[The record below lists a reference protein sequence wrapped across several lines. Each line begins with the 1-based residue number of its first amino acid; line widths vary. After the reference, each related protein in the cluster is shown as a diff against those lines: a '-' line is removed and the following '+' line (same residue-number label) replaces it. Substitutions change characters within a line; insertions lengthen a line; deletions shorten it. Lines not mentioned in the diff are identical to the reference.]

1 MYSPKLSELSKAL
14 FITASSILAI
24 ACSSNKQEMG
34 SSDKQEMRFNRGL
47 WKKWEDIN
55 YPDIHHP
62 YRDRMLND
70 LVKNHKLKGLT
81 YQQLIDL
88 LGTPG
93 NFGDN
98 DDTVR
103 YEIFTGFE
111 SDIDPAYGKNLNLT
125 LGADSI
131 VASYKISEWKHK

>member
-1 MYSPKLSELSKAL
+1 
-14 FITASSILAI
+14 
-24 ACSSNKQEMG
+24 
-34 SSDKQEMRFNRGL
+34 
-47 WKKWEDIN
+47 
-55 YPDIHHP
+55 
-62 YRDRMLND
+62 MLND

-93 NFGDN
+93 NFSDN

>member
-14 FITASSILAI
+14 FITASSMLAI

-47 WKKWEDIN
+47 WEKWEDIN
-55 YPDIHHP
+55 YPDVHHP
-62 YRDRMLND
+62 YRDQMLND

-103 YEIFTGFE
+103 YEIFTGFK
-111 SDIDPAYGKNLNLT
+111 SDIDPTYGKNLNLT

-131 VASYKISEWKHK
+131 VVSYKISEWKHK